1 MSAREQ
7 AIRLRTPNPE
17 SEGEMSKTPEE
28 LAAAVFEKII
38 EGDSYDNFGSADVPA
53 LIASA
58 IREAEN
64 ETLENA
70 ALWCDGEAKT
80 PSSAGAKAAGRREA
94 GRRLGRV
101 LRHIKHKET

>member
-1 MSAREQ
+1 M
-7 AIRLRTPNPE
+7 TV
-17 SEGEMSKTPEE
+17 TPEE
-28 LAAAVFEKII
+28 RARGAWESFLASNAII
-38 EGDSYDNFGSADVPA
+38 DENSELTIVNC
-53 LIASA
+53 IASA

>member
-1 MSAREQ
+1 MSE
-7 AIRLRTPNPE
+7 
-17 SEGEMSKTPEE
+17 TPEQR
-28 LAAAVFEKII
+28 AARTVQQFNDADGWIKW
-38 EGDSYDNFGSADVPA
+38 GSPRLES
-53 LIASA
+53 LIAAA

-101 LRHIKHKET
+101 LRHIKHKEPDTWA